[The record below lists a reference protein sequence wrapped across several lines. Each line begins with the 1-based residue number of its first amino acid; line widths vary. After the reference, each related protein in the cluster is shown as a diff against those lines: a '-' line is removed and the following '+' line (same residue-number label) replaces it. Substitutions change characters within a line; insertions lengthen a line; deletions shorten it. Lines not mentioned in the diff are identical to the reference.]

1 MVAAPRLGGC
11 VCNGRVDSRALVYDA
26 HRMAD
31 QRWTLGRMQN
41 PVRGFLHGAMAV
53 VAVIGTVFLALSSP
67 DWGIRTGAIVF
78 GLAMVALY
86 STSSLYHAI
95 PWQIVWK
102 QRMQRL
108 DHSMI
113 LVLIAGTY
121 TPIAIAT
128 LDGSLMW
135 LVLAL
140 VWVTVAVGIVQ
151 HSFFPKEEQ
160 TFSMILAISMGWLG
174 VFMAWNFFQELG
186 WLASLL
192 TLVGGLIYS
201 VGMVLLITNRPRLW
215 PRVFSYHEVFHVMVV
230 TATSV
235 HFIMIWRYVLPVGA

>member
-1 MVAAPRLGGC
+1 MV
-11 VCNGRVDSRALVYDA
+11 
-26 HRMAD
+26 D
-31 QRWTLGRMQN
+31 QRWTLGKMQN
-41 PVRGFLHGAMAV
+41 PVRGFLHGASAILAV
-53 VAVIGTVFLALSSP
+53 FGTMLLALSSP

-95 PWQIVWK
+95 PWHLKWK

-128 LDGSLMW
+128 LDGPSMW
-135 LVLAL
+135 AILGL
-140 VWVTVAVGIVQ
+140 VWGTVFVGVLQ
-151 HSFFPKEEQ
+151 HSFFPREKQ

-174 VFMAWNFFQELG
+174 VFIAWNFFQELG
-186 WLASLL
+186 WLASAL
-192 TLVGGLIYS
+192 TLAGGVIYS

-230 TATSV
+230 TATTV
-235 HFIMIWRYVLPVGA
+235 HFVMIWRYVLPVGA